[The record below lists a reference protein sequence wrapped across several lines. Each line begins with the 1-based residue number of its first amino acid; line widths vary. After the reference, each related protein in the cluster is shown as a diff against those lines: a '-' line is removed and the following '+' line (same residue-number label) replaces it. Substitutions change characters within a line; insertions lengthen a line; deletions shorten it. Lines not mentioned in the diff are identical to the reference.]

1 MFRKLILAAVLAGS
15 FAAIATPAAA
25 QRRTAPPEA
34 RTEATPEERRGYQWV
49 AGHYE
54 WRDSRYRWIAGHY
67 VRERRGHRYNQA
79 VWVERDGRW
88 YLQRGSW
95 QRRGDR
101 DGDGVPNRD
110 DRRPNN
116 PNRS

>member
-1 MFRKLILAAVLAGS
+1 MFRKIILAAVIAGS
-15 FAAIATPAAA
+15 FAVVATPASA
-25 QRRTAPPEA
+25 QRRYAPPEPRA
-34 RTEATPEERRGYQWV
+34 ETTPEPRRGYQWV

-54 WRDSRYRWIAGHY
+54 WRDSRYRWVAGNW

-88 YLQRGSW
+88 YLTRGSW
-95 QRRGDR
+95 QRGDR
-101 DGDGVPNRD
+101 DGDGVPNRRD
-110 DRRPNN
+110 NAPNN